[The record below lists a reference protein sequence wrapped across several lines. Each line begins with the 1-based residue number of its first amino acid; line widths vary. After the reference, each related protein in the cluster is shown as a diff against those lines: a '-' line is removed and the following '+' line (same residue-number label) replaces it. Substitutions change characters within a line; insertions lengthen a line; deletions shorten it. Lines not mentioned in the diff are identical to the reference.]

1 VSIILARFQSGSK
14 LSPRYLFC
22 NTIYGTYDPALL
34 PNFTG
39 VLMKRGNRAR
49 ISRLSS
55 RATRPGCKLAN
66 YQHLKYGLPATNS
79 LFSSTWILCLYKRKK
94 AMGIGDR
101 GSRIGGLEKAT
112 NRQTYALW
120 PFFLA
125 KTMHIVMHFEM
136 GNGNPHLPAPKCTH
150 NSFMEKIHTFIL
162 HFSPR
167 PMYLYLFFWAPALMN
182 RLHTQPKTGKNS
194 IPGWKS
200 YWLFNKRWEIRQ
212 RFIEESPFGYALW

>member
-101 GSRIGGLEKAT
+101 GSRTGGLEKAT
-112 NRQTYALW
+112 NRHTHFDLSFWQRQCTLW
-120 PFFLA
+120 CILRWG
-125 KTMHIVMHFEM
+125 M
-136 GNGNPHLPAPKCTH
+136 G
-150 NSFMEKIHTFIL
+150 IHTCPLLNARTIPLWKRYTPLFYTSLLGQCICIF
-162 HFSPR
+162 FSGHR
-167 PMYLYLFFWAPALMN
+167 
-182 RLHTQPKTGKNS
+182 H
-194 IPGWKS
+194 
-200 YWLFNKRWEIRQ
+200 
-212 RFIEESPFGYALW
+212 